1 MNTTYLES
9 ITIRFPND
17 LEFANQLLSL
27 LGMLGRNHGGLFEF
41 TCSSLNYYPK
51 LYLEFGSNTSD
62 VLADFARSNKQITSI
77 KVENSTGIE
86 KQSPHTYG
94 FVSVEEVVRRLTSAG
109 LKLVGID
116 HLGFNLPWF
125 ASDLHPQI
133 SALRTAFSSE
143 SLYHR
148 FPSGEAWDFILPGD
162 RDEILVHKAIDY
174 SIIRRPKF
182 EIVSF
187 EKASRPLVQID
198 VSTQASYKT
207 IAKLFPESLKDPQIG
222 NVWVYLENRYTID
235 VCLVINPA
243 SEKDWSEFFKGYR
256 L

>member
-1 MNTTYLES
+1 MDTTYLES

-27 LGMLGRNHGGLFEF
+27 LGMLGRDHGGLFEF

-62 VLADFARSNKQITSI
+62 VFVDFARSNKQITSI

-94 FVSVEEVVRRLTSAG
+94 FVSEDEVARRLTSAG

-125 ASDLHPQI
+125 SSDLHPQI
-133 SALRTAFSSE
+133 SGLRTAFSPQC
-143 SLYHR
+143 LYHLY
-148 FPSGEAWDFILPGD
+148 PSGEAWNFILPGD
-162 RDEILVHKAIDY
+162 CDEILTRKAIDY
-174 SIIRRPKF
+174 TKVRRPKF
-182 EIVSF
+182 EMVSF
-187 EKASRPLVQID
+187 EKASKPLVQID
-198 VSTQASYKT
+198 VSTQTSYEK
-207 IAKLFPESLKDPQIG
+207 IAQLFPESLKDPQIG
-222 NVWVYLENRYTID
+222 NVWVYLKNRYTID
-235 VCLVINPA
+235 VCLVINPL
-243 SEKDWSEFFKGYR
+243 SEHDWSDFFKGYR